1 MRPPPESAPNG
12 RLEVAAALSGSQPGI
27 TGQGAR
33 AWASIR
39 VRSIA
44 RVAWPGCPLSAS
56 LDRLGVIISAQRLWL
71 ATSISVVISVEVG
84 RPLSPRARSRSGVVS
99 T

>member
-1 MRPPPESAPNG
+1 MISSGRMTGRAAVASVNRSSAARSAPNG
-12 RLEVAAALSGSQPGI
+12 RLEAAAALSGSQPGI

-44 RVAWPGCPLSAS
+44 RVAWPACPLSAS
-56 LDRLGVIISAQRLWL
+56 RGRLGVIISAHML
-71 ATSISVVISVEVG
+71 
-84 RPLSPRARSRSGVVS
+84 
-99 T
+99 